1 MTLYTPLAGAAPTRR
16 SSRRPSAP
24 TAPEEAGYLTRA
36 ELRRRRAE
44 DEAVIDAPVAE
55 LHEVTPDP
63 VAPIEPSVAETV
75 VAEVAS
81 AIMAESVGARP
92 DATTRRRLRRAA
104 HAVFAEVA
112 GEPESAG
119 TALDIELEPEA
130 AIQPEV
136 VVQREAAQDAVVEP
150 AALTGASFIV
160 PEPRAGNSRVSESPA
175 SETCSIDEFEFA
187 ARLFA
192 FSGETPGETSVQ
204 RTPAASDSDEMPAP
218 VSAASTHIAPR
229 RPRRGSI
236 LAQRIA
242 AASFSL
248 GVMTVVGML
257 AIGTTTPAEAV
268 ASASGS
274 ASDITALAPVA
285 AKTAA
290 TTDIQAF
297 VASGANDVAP
307 LERDE
312 KYDVA
317 SMADIAAASG
327 VTEFSGTWVN
337 DPTSP
342 IQWPFPVG
350 VPVSA
355 AYGSNTY
362 LSQFSRP
369 HRGVDLTPG
378 LGADIH
384 VIAAGTVRIAT
395 EAGGDYGVTVV
406 VDHIIDGQLVSTR
419 YAHMI
424 RGSLAVSV
432 GDTVTAGQVLGKVG
446 ETGKATGPHLHF
458 EVLLGGTTHIDP
470 MPWMQEHTTGTHTVG

>member
-1 MTLYTPLAGAAPTRR
+1 MADAAPTRR

-24 TAPEEAGYLTRA
+24 TAPEESGYLTRA

-44 DEAVIDAPVAE
+44 AEANAVIDATVAETPVAE
-55 LHEVTPDP
+55 LREVTPEP
-63 VAPIEPSVAETV
+63 AAPMELSVAETV
-75 VAEVAS
+75 VADVAS
-81 AIMAESVGARP
+81 AIMAESVGAQP

-119 TALDIELEPEA
+119 I
-130 AIQPEV
+130 
-136 VVQREAAQDAVVEP
+136 EP

-160 PEPRAGNSRVSESPA
+160 PEPRASEPRVTEP
-175 SETCSIDEFEFA
+175 CSIDEFEFA
-187 ARLFA
+187 ARLFS
-192 FSGETPGETSVQ
+192 FTGETPVQ
-204 RTPAASDSDEMPAP
+204 RTPAASESDEMPAP

-229 RPRRGSI
+229 RARRGSV

-257 AIGTTTPAEAV
+257 AVGTTTPAEAV
-268 ASASGS
+268 ASASGA
-274 ASDITALAPVA
+274 ASDLTAVAPVA
-285 AKTAA
+285 AKTAPK
-290 TTDIQAF
+290 TDIQAF

-307 LERDE
+307 LDRDE

-327 VTEFSGTWVN
+327 VTEFAGTWVN

-432 GDTVTAGQVLGKVG
+432 GETVTAGQVLGKVG

>member
-1 MTLYTPLAGAAPTRR
+1 MADAAPTRR
-16 SSRRPSAP
+16 SSRRPPAP
-24 TAPEEAGYLTRA
+24 TAPEESGYLTRA

-44 DEAVIDAPVAE
+44 AEANAVIDAAVAETPVAE
-55 LHEVTPDP
+55 LREVTPEP
-63 VAPIEPSVAETV
+63 AAPIELSVAETV
-75 VAEVAS
+75 VADVAS
-81 AIMAESVGARP
+81 AIMAESVGAQP

-119 TALDIELEPEA
+119 I
-130 AIQPEV
+130 
-136 VVQREAAQDAVVEP
+136 EP

-160 PEPRAGNSRVSESPA
+160 PEPRANEPRATEP
-175 SETCSIDEFEFA
+175 CSIDEFEFA
-187 ARLFA
+187 ARLFS
-192 FSGETPGETSVQ
+192 FTGETPVQ
-204 RTPAASDSDEMPAP
+204 RTPAASESDETPAP
-218 VSAASTHIAPR
+218 VSAAPTHIAPR
-229 RPRRGSI
+229 RPRRGSV

-257 AIGTTTPAEAV
+257 AVGTTTPAEAV
-268 ASASGS
+268 ASASGA
-274 ASDITALAPVA
+274 ASDLTAVAPVA

-290 TTDIQAF
+290 KTDIQAF

-307 LERDE
+307 LDRDE

-327 VTEFSGTWVN
+327 VTEFAGTWVN

-432 GDTVTAGQVLGKVG
+432 GETVTAGQVLGKVG